1 MVETGDAHLTYSLE
15 HKKHGEMNTCI
26 QRATAEGLTQTV
38 VYMST
43 LGRDGQTYNGK
54 KKGSKQGGGGAVKRA
69 TPHPRSPCQ
78 NCRP

>member
-1 MVETGDAHLTYSLE
+1 MVETGDAHVTYSLK

-26 QRATAEGLTQTV
+26 QRATADRLTQTV
-38 VYMST
+38 VCICVSWDMMFKHT
-43 LGRDGQTYNGK
+43 MGR
-54 KKGSKQGGGGAVKRA
+54 KGEVSGGAVQRA